1 MAAGGAP
8 GWVRPLVDFGALLA
22 FVGSFV
28 AWRVSGV
35 DQSDALVN
43 ATWVLMGGS
52 IAAVI
57 TGRLAEGRWATM
69 PMVTGGFAI
78 VFGLFTVLFDDPEII
93 KLQITVMNGLL
104 CAFLLGGLAMGRS
117 PAKWLLGGSIELS
130 DRVWRIL
137 AFRYGLYFAACAI
150 ANELVRRGWD
160 EDVYVGFRSVLW
172 VAAILFGLANLPLI
186 LKDRKAQGA

>member
-1 MAAGGAP
+1 MPKTGAP
-8 GWVRPLVDFGALLA
+8 GWIRPLVDFGALLA

-35 DQSDALVN
+35 EQSAALVN
-43 ATWVLMGGS
+43 ATWVLMAGS

-57 TGRLAEGRWATM
+57 TGRLAEGRWAAM

-104 CAFLLGGLAMGRS
+104 CAFLIGGLLMGRS
-117 PAKWLLGGSIELS
+117 PAKWLLGDSIELS

-137 AFRYGLYFAACAI
+137 ALRYGLYFLACAV
-150 ANELVRRGWD
+150 ANEIVRRGWG

-186 LKDRKAQGA
+186 LKDRKAREG

>member
-1 MAAGGAP
+1 MARTAP
-8 GWVRPLVDFGALLA
+8 RWLRPLVDFGALVA
-22 FVGSFV
+22 FIGSFL
-28 AWRVSGV
+28 AWRLSGV
-35 DQSDALVN
+35 DQAAALVN

-52 IAAVI
+52 ITAVLA
-57 TGRLAEGRWATM
+57 GRLVEGRWPAL

-104 CAFLLGGLAMGRS
+104 SAFLIGGLLLGRS
-117 PAKWLLGGSIELS
+117 PAKWLLGDSITLS

-137 AFRYGLYFAACAI
+137 AWRYGSYFLACAV
-150 ANELVRRGWD
+150 ANEIVRRGWG
-160 EDVYVGFRSVLW
+160 EDVYVGFRGVLW

-186 LKDRKAQGA
+186 LKDRRAR